1 MKNEAEKGTDLHKLG
16 ELIDDIEVAMLT
28 THTSDGSLVSRPLQ
42 TLKLDAGGELIFF
55 TAADSHKVTDLTAD
69 KHLNLAYAQHSDRR
83 YVSVRGSARIDRD
96 RCLIDE
102 LWSPIQKIF
111 FPQGKDDPEL
121 VVLRVKVR
129 DASYWESADN
139 FLERALDFTRGM
151 ISKDPA
157 DLGTH
162 DELRNL

>member
-1 MKNEAEKGTDLHKLG
+1 MKNEAGKGTDLHKLG
-16 ELIDDIEVAMLT
+16 EMIDDMEVAMLT
-28 THTSDGSLVSRPLQ
+28 TRTSDGSLVSRPLQ

-55 TAADSHKVTDLTAD
+55 TAADSHKVADLTENE
-69 KHLNLAYAQHSDRR
+69 HLNLAYANASDHR

-96 RCLIDE
+96 RSLIDE
-102 LWSPIQKIF
+102 LWSPMQKIF

-139 FLERALDFTRGM
+139 FLERALDFTRA
-151 ISKDPA
+151 ITSKDPS

-162 DELRNL
+162 GELKG